1 GGMVDTTADPGD
13 ATRHVIEIGR
23 IYAEEAGRHDQA
35 IASFERVLAHDPGS
49 PEALAGLEGL
59 YRQVGRWSDLVRVLR
74 EREGRATEASVR
86 HKLRNERI
94 EVLFDRLHDAPAAI
108 EALEAAVSDD
118 PDDRVALRSLE
129 ALYKETHREPERP
142 AT

>member
-1 GGMVDTTADPGD
+1 
-13 ATRHVIEIGR
+13 
-23 IYAEEAGRHDQA
+23 
-35 IASFERVLAHDPGS
+35 
-49 PEALAGLEGL
+49 
-59 YRQVGRWSDLVRVLR
+59 DLVRVLR

-129 ALYKETHREPERP
+129 ALYKETHREPERL
-142 AT
+142 ATLERLLPLVESDEERIGLLRRLAAGQRSRPDG